1 MANWI
6 YDHCHRSSLREY
18 CLYQIDK
25 LYGSLEMINCLRP
38 AFAPKRAVHGAAD
51 EEGLLTDMLKRSSR
65 YNELMVESAVACGA
79 TVIRVEY
86 EDSIE
91 DVADACLLE
100 LTGE

>member
-1 MANWI
+1 
-6 YDHCHRSSLREY
+6 
-18 CLYQIDK
+18 
-25 LYGSLEMINCLRP
+25 
-38 AFAPKRAVHGAAD
+38 
-51 EEGLLTDMLKRSSR
+51 LKRSSR